1 MEEHAFLRALCKSS
15 ASAANFP
22 CMWENMPI
30 CPDND
35 EGAGIHEC
43 GRVGGGFLLAADDVS
58 GAHFPLLVLVTGY
71 ARGEGHSLTAALEL
85 RQPPPA
91 AVGLSIGERRHT
103 DLQTPSG
110 ARGG

>member
-1 MEEHAFLRALCKSS
+1 MHFGVKFSKSS

-22 CMWENMPI
+22 CMWENMPL

-35 EGAGIHEC
+35 EGAG
-43 GRVGGGFLLAADDVS
+43 RVWEGWRRFLLAADDVS

-71 ARGEGHSLTAALEL
+71 ARGEGHSLTALEL
-85 RQPPPA
+85 RRQPPPPTL
-91 AVGLSIGERRHT
+91 GLSIGERRHT